1 MAGND
6 WWYYGDKCQH
16 RGSEKD
22 RVNLALLCSLPVFAG
37 MLIILVITVICVK
50 KKYQKRESSSAI
62 KLGSVKATQKL

>member
-16 RGSEKD
+16 KGSESD

-37 MLIILVITVICVK
+37 MLLITVISVICVK
-50 KKYQKRESSSAI
+50 RKYKKRANNAAI
-62 KLGSVKATQKL
+62 HLGSVKANQKL